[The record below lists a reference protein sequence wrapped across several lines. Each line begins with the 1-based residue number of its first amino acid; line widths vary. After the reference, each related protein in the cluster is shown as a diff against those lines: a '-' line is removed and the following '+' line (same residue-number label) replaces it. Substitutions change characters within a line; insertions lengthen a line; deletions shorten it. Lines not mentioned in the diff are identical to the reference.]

1 MSTNVCPKLSTNKTN
16 LCMNITI
23 LKEKKLQNGK
33 KWYLAVCNL
42 LEYIESLKDEFF
54 NYDIQRRIV
63 KNSYLDKLWTTISS
77 GDPLPSIT
85 LTANVK
91 EDIDNSSV
99 DEFEILDGLQRSFR
113 LWAIKYLDDL
123 LKRMNT
129 QDVSVLIE
137 KMRKDE
143 NGKRLLDSKVI
154 NRSILRKLLTDDKIN
169 IKNLMN
175 CYAQQDIVL
184 NIWSGL
190 NDEEIINKM
199 LTLNAGQRS
208 VSSTH
213 QFELMFLH
221 YFKKLEVPKGV
232 QIIRERDDEYFSVK
246 KKERK
251 CGQFI
256 MSSII
261 IAIQSLI
268 ERKPVRIQTVNDLRT
283 NDSVVEES
291 SASFFTK
298 DNLEAFINL
307 LLELDKKFDND
318 QIGSWIMKDTT
329 LSGLFAAIGAV
340 YNQEWTYNVPSML
353 DFIHNKITVI
363 NDDNINYSEFNDAY
377 NNLSSV
383 TVNIGNAVRKAV
395 YIYFKNLFLN
405 KPMSWQEA
413 FNRNES
419 EEK

>member
-1 MSTNVCPKLSTNKTN
+1 
-16 LCMNITI
+16 MNITI

-91 EDIDNSSV
+91 GDIGNSSV
-99 DEFEILDGLQRSFR
+99 DEFEILDGLQRTFR

-129 QDVSVLIE
+129 QYVSVLIE

-169 IKNLMN
+169 IENLMN

-190 NDEEIINKM
+190 NDEQIINKM

-251 CGQFI
+251 CGQFL

-307 LLELDKKFDND
+307 LLKLDKKFDND

-340 YNQEWTYNVPSML
+340 YNQEYTYNVPSML
-353 DFIHNKITVI
+353 DFIHKKITVL
-363 NDDNINYSEFNDAY
+363 NDENINYSEFNDAY

-395 YIYFKNLFLN
+395 YIYFKNLFFN
-405 KPMSWQEA
+405 KQMSWKEA
-413 FNRNES
+413 FNRNEN

>member
-1 MSTNVCPKLSTNKTN
+1 
-16 LCMNITI
+16 MNITI
-23 LKEKKLQNGK
+23 LKEKKLQTGK

-63 KNSYLDKLWTTISS
+63 KNLYLDKLWTTISS

-91 EDIDNSSV
+91 GDIGNSSV

-137 KMRKDE
+137 EMRKDE

-169 IKNLMN
+169 IENLIN

-318 QIGSWIMKDTT
+318 KIGSWIMKDTT

-340 YNQEWTYNVPSML
+340 YNQEWTYNVPLML
-353 DFIHNKITVI
+353 DFIHNKITVL
-363 NDDNINYSEFNDAY
+363 NDDNINYNEFQGAY

-413 FNRNES
+413 FNRNEN

>member
-1 MSTNVCPKLSTNKTN
+1 
-16 LCMNITI
+16 MNITI
-23 LKEKKLQNGK
+23 LREKDLQTGK

-63 KNSYLDKLWTTISS
+63 KNLYLDKLWTTISS

-91 EDIDNSSV
+91 GDIGNSSV

-137 KMRKDE
+137 EMRKDE

-169 IKNLMN
+169 IENLMN

-221 YFKKLEVPKGV
+221 YFKKLEVSKGV

-283 NDSVVEES
+283 NDSVVEEA

-340 YNQEWTYNVPSML
+340 YNQEWTYNVPLML
-353 DFIHNKITVI
+353 DFIHNKITVL
-363 NDDNINYSEFNDAY
+363 NDDNIIYNEFQGAY

-413 FNRNES
+413 FNRNEN

>member
-1 MSTNVCPKLSTNKTN
+1 
-16 LCMNITI
+16 MNITI

-63 KNSYLDKLWTTISS
+63 KNLYLDKLWTTISS

-91 EDIDNSSV
+91 GDIGNSSV

-137 KMRKDE
+137 EMRKDE

-169 IKNLMN
+169 IENLIN

-318 QIGSWIMKDTT
+318 KIGSWIMKDTT

-340 YNQEWTYNVPSML
+340 YNQEWTYNVTLML
-353 DFIHNKITVI
+353 DFIHNKITVL
-363 NDDNINYSEFNDAY
+363 NDDNINYNEFQGAY

-413 FNRNES
+413 FNRNEN

>member
-1 MSTNVCPKLSTNKTN
+1 
-16 LCMNITI
+16 MNITI
-23 LKEKKLQNGK
+23 LKEKKLQTGK

-63 KNSYLDKLWTTISS
+63 KNLYLDKLWTTISS

-91 EDIDNSSV
+91 GDIGNSSV

-137 KMRKDE
+137 EMRKDE

-169 IKNLMN
+169 IENLIN

-318 QIGSWIMKDTT
+318 KIGSWIMKDTT

-340 YNQEWTYNVPSML
+340 YNQEWTYNVTLML
-353 DFIHNKITVI
+353 DFIHNKITVL
-363 NDDNINYSEFNDAY
+363 NDDNINYNEFQGAY

-413 FNRNES
+413 FNRNEN

>member
-1 MSTNVCPKLSTNKTN
+1 MKVLFVVNSLIILKIHN
-16 LCMNITI
+16 MNITI
-23 LKEKKLQNGK
+23 LKDMDLQNGK

-42 LEYIESLKDEFF
+42 LEYLESLKDEFF

-63 KNSYLDKLWTTISS
+63 KNSYLDKLWTTIYS

-137 KMRKDE
+137 AMREDE

-154 NRSILRKLLTDDKIN
+154 NRSILRKLLTNDKIN
-169 IKNLMN
+169 IENLMK
-175 CYAQQDIVL
+175 CYAKQDIVL
-184 NIWSGL
+184 NVWSGL

-221 YFKKLEVPKGV
+221 YFKKLEVPRGV
-232 QIIRERDDEYFSVK
+232 QIIRERDEEYFSVK
-246 KKERK
+246 NKERK
-251 CGQFI
+251 CGQI
-256 MSSII
+256 LMSSII

-268 ERKPVRIQTVNDLRT
+268 ERKPVRIQTVNALRI

-298 DNLEAFINL
+298 DNLEAFINR
-307 LLELDKKFDND
+307 LLELDEKFYNV

-353 DFIHNKITVI
+353 DFIHNKITVL
-363 NDDNINYSEFNDAY
+363 NDKNINYNEFQGAY

-413 FNRNES
+413 FNRNEN

>member
-1 MSTNVCPKLSTNKTN
+1 
-16 LCMNITI
+16 MNITI
-23 LKEKKLQNGK
+23 LREKELQNGK

-42 LEYIESLKDEFF
+42 LEYMESLKDEFF

-77 GDPLPSIT
+77 GDPLPSIA
-85 LTANVK
+85 LTANVS
-91 EDIDNSSV
+91 EDVKKGIDDSRV

-123 LKRMNT
+123 LKRLNT
-129 QDVSVLIE
+129 QEDVSVLI
-137 KMRKDE
+137 KAMREDE

-154 NRSILRKLLTDDKIN
+154 NRSILRKLLNDDKIN
-169 IKNLMN
+169 IENLMN

-232 QIIRERDDEYFSVK
+232 QIIRERDDEYFLVK

-251 CGQFI
+251 CGQFL

-268 ERKPVRIQTVNDLRT
+268 ERKPVRIQTVNALRI

-298 DNLEAFINL
+298 DNLETFINL

-340 YNQEWTYNVPSML
+340 YDQKRTCNVPSML
-353 DFIHNKITVI
+353 DFIRKKITVL
-363 NDDNINYSEFNDAY
+363 NDENINYNKFQGAY

-413 FNRNES
+413 FNRNEN

>member
-1 MSTNVCPKLSTNKTN
+1 MK
-16 LCMNITI
+16 ITI
-23 LKEKKLQNGK
+23 LKEKDLQDGK
-33 KWYLAVCNL
+33 KWYLAICNL
-42 LEYIESLKDEFF
+42 LEFIESLKDEFF

-63 KNSYLDKLWTTISS
+63 KNSYLDKLWTTIYS

-91 EDIDNSSV
+91 GDVDNSSV
-99 DEFEILDGLQRSFR
+99 EDFEILDGLQRSFR

-123 LKRMNT
+123 TERLNT
-129 QDVSVLIE
+129 HEDVRVLIDE
-137 KMRKDE
+137 MRKNE

-154 NRSILRKLLTDDKIN
+154 NHSILRKLLNDENIN
-169 IKNLMN
+169 IENLMN

-232 QIIRERDDEYFSVK
+232 QIIRERDDEYFLVK
-246 KKERK
+246 KKERQ
-251 CGQFI
+251 CGQFL

-268 ERKPVRIQTVNDLRT
+268 EKKPVRIQTVNDLRT

-291 SASFFTK
+291 SASIFTK
-298 DNLEAFINL
+298 DNLETFINL
-307 LLELDKKFDND
+307 LLELDKKFHND

-353 DFIHNKITVI
+353 NFIHDKITVLNNEI
-363 NDDNINYSEFNDAY
+363 INYNEFNDAY
-377 NNLSSV
+377 NDLSSV

-413 FNRNES
+413 FNRKEN

>member
-1 MSTNVCPKLSTNKTN
+1 MD
-16 LCMNITI
+16 
-23 LKEKKLQNGK
+23 LQNGK

-42 LEYIESLKDEFF
+42 LEYLESLKDEFF

-63 KNSYLDKLWTTISS
+63 KNSYLDKLWTTIYS

-137 KMRKDE
+137 AMREDE

-154 NRSILRKLLTDDKIN
+154 NRSILRKLLTNDKIN
-169 IKNLMN
+169 IENLMK
-175 CYAQQDIVL
+175 CYAKQDIVL
-184 NIWSGL
+184 NVWSGL

-221 YFKKLEVPKGV
+221 YFKKLQIPQGV
-232 QIIRERDDEYFSVK
+232 QIIRERDEEYFSVK
-246 KKERK
+246 NKERK
-251 CGQFI
+251 CGQI
-256 MSSII
+256 LMSSII

-268 ERKPVRIQTVNDLRT
+268 ERKPVRIQTVNALRI

-298 DNLEAFINL
+298 DNLEAFINR
-307 LLELDKKFDND
+307 LLELDEKFYNV

-353 DFIHNKITVI
+353 DFIHNKITVL
-363 NDDNINYSEFNDAY
+363 NDKNINYNEFQGAY

-413 FNRNES
+413 FNRNEN

>member
-1 MSTNVCPKLSTNKTN
+1 
-16 LCMNITI
+16 MNITI

-91 EDIDNSSV
+91 GDIGNSSV
-99 DEFEILDGLQRSFR
+99 DEFEILDGLQRTFR

-169 IKNLMN
+169 IENLMN

-190 NDEEIINKM
+190 NDEQIINKM

-251 CGQFI
+251 CGQFL

-298 DNLEAFINL
+298 DNLVAFINL
-307 LLELDKKFDND
+307 LLKLDKKFDND

-340 YNQEWTYNVPSML
+340 YNQGWTYNVPLML
-353 DFIHNKITVI
+353 DFIHNKITVL
-363 NDDNINYSEFNDAY
+363 NDENINYGEFNDAY

-405 KPMSWQEA
+405 IPMSWQEA
-413 FNRNES
+413 FNGNEY

>member
-1 MSTNVCPKLSTNKTN
+1 MD
-16 LCMNITI
+16 
-23 LKEKKLQNGK
+23 LQNGK

-42 LEYIESLKDEFF
+42 LEYLESLKDEFF

-63 KNSYLDKLWTTISS
+63 KNSYLDKLWTTIYS

-137 KMRKDE
+137 AMREDE

-154 NRSILRKLLTDDKIN
+154 NRSILRKLLTNDKIN
-169 IKNLMN
+169 IENLMK
-175 CYAQQDIVL
+175 CYAKQDIVL
-184 NIWSGL
+184 NVWSGL

-221 YFKKLEVPKGV
+221 YFKKLEVPRGV
-232 QIIRERDDEYFSVK
+232 QIIRERDEEYFSVK
-246 KKERK
+246 NKERK
-251 CGQFI
+251 CGQI
-256 MSSII
+256 LMSSII

-268 ERKPVRIQTVNDLRT
+268 ERKPVRIQTVNALRI

-298 DNLEAFINL
+298 DNLEAFINR
-307 LLELDKKFDND
+307 LLELDEKFYNV

-353 DFIHNKITVI
+353 DFIHNKITVL
-363 NDDNINYSEFNDAY
+363 NDKNINYNEFQGAY

-413 FNRNES
+413 FNRNEN

>member
-1 MSTNVCPKLSTNKTN
+1 
-16 LCMNITI
+16 MNITI
-23 LKEKKLQNGK
+23 LKEKGLQNGK

-91 EDIDNSSV
+91 EDISNSSV

-137 KMRKDE
+137 EMRKDE

-154 NRSILRKLLTDDKIN
+154 NRTILRKLLTDENIN
-169 IKNLMN
+169 IENLMK
-175 CYAQQDIVL
+175 CYAQQDIIL

-221 YFKKLEVPKGV
+221 YFKKLQVPKGV

-251 CGQFI
+251 YGQFL

-268 ERKPVRIQTVNDLRT
+268 ERKPVRIQTVNALRI

-307 LLELDKKFDND
+307 LLKLDKKFDND

-353 DFIHNKITVI
+353 DFIHKKITVL
-363 NDDNINYSEFNDAY
+363 NDENINYSEFNDAY

-413 FNRNES
+413 FNRNEN

>member
-1 MSTNVCPKLSTNKTN
+1 
-16 LCMNITI
+16 MNITI
-23 LKEKKLQNGK
+23 LREKGLQNGK

-42 LEYIESLKDEFF
+42 LEFIESLKDEFF

-91 EDIDNSSV
+91 EEVKKGIDNSRV

-123 LKRMNT
+123 LKRLNT
-129 QDVSVLIE
+129 HEDVSVLIE
-137 KMRKDE
+137 AMREDE

-154 NRSILRKLLTDDKIN
+154 NRSILRKLLNDDKIN
-169 IKNLMN
+169 IENLMN

-232 QIIRERDDEYFSVK
+232 QIIRERDDEYFFVK

-251 CGQFI
+251 CGQFL

-268 ERKPVRIQTVNDLRT
+268 ERKPVRIQTVNALRI

-298 DNLEAFINL
+298 DNLEAFIKI
-307 LLELDKKFDND
+307 LLELDKKFDKD
-318 QIGSWIMKDTT
+318 QIGLWIMKDTT
-329 LSGLFAAIGAV
+329 LSGLFAAFGAV
-340 YNQEWTYNVPSML
+340 YEQERTYNVPSML
-353 DFIHNKITVI
+353 NFIHDKIAVL
-363 NDDNINYSEFNDAY
+363 NDEKINYNEFQGAY

-395 YIYFKNLFLN
+395 YIYFKNLLLSI
-405 KPMSWQEA
+405 PMSWQEA
-413 FNRNES
+413 FNRNEN

>member
-1 MSTNVCPKLSTNKTN
+1 
-16 LCMNITI
+16 MNITI

-91 EDIDNSSV
+91 GDIGNSSV
-99 DEFEILDGLQRSFR
+99 DEFEILDGLQRTFR

-169 IKNLMN
+169 IENLMN

-190 NDEEIINKM
+190 NDEQIINKM

-251 CGQFI
+251 CGQFL

-307 LLELDKKFDND
+307 LLKLDKKFDND

-340 YNQEWTYNVPSML
+340 YNQGWTYNVPLML
-353 DFIHNKITVI
+353 DFIHNKITVL
-363 NDDNINYSEFNDAY
+363 NDENINYGEFNDAY

-405 KPMSWQEA
+405 IPMSWQEA
-413 FNRNES
+413 FNGNEY

>member
-1 MSTNVCPKLSTNKTN
+1 
-16 LCMNITI
+16 MNITI
-23 LKEKKLQNGK
+23 LRGKELQNGE

-42 LEYIESLKDEFF
+42 LEYMESLKDEFF

-85 LTANVK
+85 LTANVS
-91 EDIDNSSV
+91 EDVKKGIDNSRV

-123 LKRMNT
+123 LKRLNT
-129 QDVSVLIE
+129 QEDVSVLI
-137 KMRKDE
+137 KAMREDE

-154 NRSILRKLLTDDKIN
+154 NRSILRKLLNDDKIN
-169 IKNLMN
+169 IENLMN

-232 QIIRERDDEYFSVK
+232 QIIRERDDEYFLVK

-251 CGQFI
+251 CGQFL

-268 ERKPVRIQTVNDLRT
+268 ERKPVRIQTVNALRI

-298 DNLEAFINL
+298 DNLETFINL

-340 YNQEWTYNVPSML
+340 YDQKRTCNVPSML
-353 DFIHNKITVI
+353 DFIRKKITVL
-363 NDDNINYSEFNDAY
+363 NDENINYNKFQGAY

-413 FNRNES
+413 FNRNEN

>member
-1 MSTNVCPKLSTNKTN
+1 
-16 LCMNITI
+16 MNITI
-23 LKEKKLQNGK
+23 LREKELQNGK

-42 LEYIESLKDEFF
+42 LEYMESLKDEFF

-85 LTANVK
+85 LTANVS
-91 EDIDNSSV
+91 EDVKKGIDNSRV

-123 LKRMNT
+123 LKRLNT
-129 QDVSVLIE
+129 QEDVSVLI
-137 KMRKDE
+137 KAMREDE

-154 NRSILRKLLTDDKIN
+154 NRSILRKLLNDDKIN
-169 IKNLMN
+169 IENLMN

-232 QIIRERDDEYFSVK
+232 QIIRERDDEYFLVK

-251 CGQFI
+251 CGQFL

-261 IAIQSLI
+261 IALQSLI
-268 ERKPVRIQTVNDLRT
+268 ERKPVRIQTVNALRI

-298 DNLEAFINL
+298 DNLETFINL

-340 YNQEWTYNVPSML
+340 YDQKRTCNVPSML
-353 DFIHNKITVI
+353 DFIRKKITVL
-363 NDDNINYSEFNDAY
+363 NDENIYYNKFQGAY

-413 FNRNES
+413 FNRNEN

>member
-1 MSTNVCPKLSTNKTN
+1 
-16 LCMNITI
+16 MNITI

-91 EDIDNSSV
+91 GDIGNSSV
-99 DEFEILDGLQRSFR
+99 DEFEILDGLQRTFR
-113 LWAIKYLDDL
+113 LWAIKYLNDL
-123 LKRMNT
+123 IKRAKT
-129 QDVSVLIE
+129 QDVRALIE
-137 KMRKDE
+137 EMKKNE
-143 NGKRLLDSKVI
+143 NGNRLLDSKVI

-169 IKNLMN
+169 IENLMN

-190 NDEEIINKM
+190 NDEQIINKM

-251 CGQFI
+251 CGQFL

-307 LLELDKKFDND
+307 LLKLDKKFDND

-353 DFIHNKITVI
+353 DFIHKKITVL
-363 NDDNINYSEFNDAY
+363 NDENINYSEFNDAY

-413 FNRNES
+413 FNRNDN

>member
-1 MSTNVCPKLSTNKTN
+1 
-16 LCMNITI
+16 MNITI
-23 LKEKKLQNGK
+23 LKEKELQNGK
-33 KWYLAVCNL
+33 KWDLAVCNL
-42 LEYIESLKDEFF
+42 LEYIAARKDNFF
-54 NYDIQRRIV
+54 KYEIQRRIV

-85 LTANVK
+85 LTGNVK
-91 EDIDNSSV
+91 ENVDNSSV
-99 DEFEILDGLQRSFR
+99 EDFEILDGLQRSFR
-113 LWAIKYLDDL
+113 LWAIKYLNDL
-123 LKRMNT
+123 IKRAKT
-129 QDVSVLIE
+129 QDVRVMIE
-137 KMRKDE
+137 EMKKDE
-143 NGKRLLDSKVI
+143 NGNRLLDSKVI
-154 NRSILRKLLTDDKIN
+154 NRSILRKLLTDENIN
-169 IKNLMN
+169 IENLMK
-175 CYAQQDIVL
+175 CYAQQDIIL

-251 CGQFI
+251 CGQFL

-298 DNLEAFINL
+298 DNLEAFINQL
-307 LLELDKKFDND
+307 LKLDKKFDND

-353 DFIHNKITVI
+353 DFIHKKITVL
-363 NDDNINYSEFNDAY
+363 NDENINYSEFNDAY

-413 FNRNES
+413 FNRNEN
-419 EEK
+419 EEE

>member
-1 MSTNVCPKLSTNKTN
+1 
-16 LCMNITI
+16 MNITI
-23 LKEKKLQNGK
+23 LRKKELQNGK

-42 LEYIESLKDEFF
+42 LGYIETLKDEFF

-85 LTANVK
+85 LTANVEK
-91 EDIDNSSV
+91 DINSTSV

-123 LKRMNT
+123 LKRKDT
-129 QDVSVLIE
+129 KDISILIE
-137 KMRKDE
+137 EMRKDT
-143 NGKRLLDSKVI
+143 NGKRLLESKVI
-154 NRSILRKLLTDDKIN
+154 NRSTLRKLLNDDKIN
-169 IKNLMN
+169 IENLMN

-221 YFKKLEVPKGV
+221 YFKKLQVPKGV
-232 QIIRERDDEYFSVK
+232 QIIRERDDEYFLVK

-251 CGQFI
+251 CGQFL

-268 ERKPVRIQTVNDLRT
+268 ERKPVRIQTVNALRI
-283 NDSVVEES
+283 NDSIVEES

-298 DNLEAFINL
+298 DNLEAFINI
-307 LLELDKKFDND
+307 LLELDKKFDKD
-318 QIGSWIMKDTT
+318 QIGLWIMKDTT

-340 YNQEWTYNVPSML
+340 YDQEWIYNVPSML
-353 DFIHNKITVI
+353 DFIRKKITDL
-363 NDDNINYSEFNDAY
+363 NDEKINYNEFQAAY

-395 YIYFKNLFLN
+395 YIYFKSLFLN

-413 FNRNES
+413 FNRNEN

>member
-1 MSTNVCPKLSTNKTN
+1 
-16 LCMNITI
+16 MNITI
-23 LKEKKLQNGK
+23 LRKKELQNGK

-42 LEYIESLKDEFF
+42 LGYIETLKDEFF

-85 LTANVK
+85 LTANVEK
-91 EDIDNSSV
+91 DINSTSV

-123 LKRMNT
+123 LKRKDT
-129 QDVSVLIE
+129 KDISILIE
-137 KMRKDE
+137 EMRKDT
-143 NGKRLLDSKVI
+143 NGKRLLESKVI
-154 NRSILRKLLTDDKIN
+154 NRSTLRKLLDDDKIN

-251 CGQFI
+251 CGQFL

-268 ERKPVRIQTVNDLRT
+268 ERKPVRIQTVNNLRT

-298 DNLEAFINL
+298 DNLEAFIKI
-307 LLELDKKFDND
+307 LLELDKKFDKD
-318 QIGSWIMKDTT
+318 LIGLWIMKDTT

-340 YNQEWTYNVPSML
+340 YNLEWTFNVPSML
-353 DFIHNKITVI
+353 DFIRKKITDL
-363 NDDNINYSEFNDAY
+363 NDQDINYKEFQGAY

-395 YIYFKNLFLN
+395 YIYFKNLFLD

-413 FNRNES
+413 FNRNEN

>member
-1 MSTNVCPKLSTNKTN
+1 
-16 LCMNITI
+16 MNITI
-23 LKEKKLQNGK
+23 LKEKELQNGK

-42 LEYIESLKDEFF
+42 LEYIESLKDNFF

-85 LTANVK
+85 LTGNVK
-91 EDIDNSSV
+91 ENVDNSSV
-99 DEFEILDGLQRSFR
+99 EEFEILDGLQRSFR
-113 LWAIKYLDDL
+113 LWAIKYLNDL
-123 LKRMNT
+123 IKRAKT
-129 QDVSVLIE
+129 QDVRVLIE
-137 KMRKDE
+137 EMKKDE
-143 NGKRLLDSKVI
+143 NGNRLLDSKVI
-154 NRSILRKLLTDDKIN
+154 NRSILRKLLTDENIN
-169 IKNLMN
+169 IENLMN

-251 CGQFI
+251 CGQFL

-298 DNLEAFINL
+298 DNLEVFINL
-307 LLELDKKFDND
+307 LLKLDKKFDND

-340 YNQEWTYNVPSML
+340 YNQGWTYNVPSML
-353 DFIHNKITVI
+353 DFIHKKITVL
-363 NDDNINYSEFNDAY
+363 NDENINYSEFNDAY

-413 FNRNES
+413 FNRNEN

>member
-1 MSTNVCPKLSTNKTN
+1 MD
-16 LCMNITI
+16 
-23 LKEKKLQNGK
+23 LQNGK

-42 LEYIESLKDEFF
+42 LEYLESLKDEFF

-63 KNSYLDKLWTTISS
+63 KNSYLDKLWTTIYS

-137 KMRKDE
+137 AMREDE

-154 NRSILRKLLTDDKIN
+154 NRSILRKLLTNDKIN
-169 IKNLMN
+169 IENLMK
-175 CYAQQDIVL
+175 CYAKQDIVL
-184 NIWSGL
+184 NVWSGL

-208 VSSTH
+208 VSTH

-221 YFKKLEVPKGV
+221 YFKKLEVPRGV
-232 QIIRERDDEYFSVK
+232 QIIRERDEEYFSVK
-246 KKERK
+246 NKERK
-251 CGQFI
+251 CGQI
-256 MSSII
+256 LMSSII

-268 ERKPVRIQTVNDLRT
+268 ERKPVRIQTVNALRI

-298 DNLEAFINL
+298 DNLEAFINR
-307 LLELDKKFDND
+307 LLELDEKFYNV

-353 DFIHNKITVI
+353 DFIHNKITVL
-363 NDDNINYSEFNDAY
+363 NDKNINYNEFQGAY

-413 FNRNES
+413 FNRNEN

>member
-1 MSTNVCPKLSTNKTN
+1 
-16 LCMNITI
+16 MNITI
-23 LKEKKLQNGK
+23 LKDKELQNGK

-42 LEYIESLKDEFF
+42 MEYLESLKDEFF

-63 KNSYLDKLWTTISS
+63 KNSYLDKLWTTIYS

-91 EDIDNSSV
+91 GDVDNSSV
-99 DEFEILDGLQRSFR
+99 EDFEILDGLQRSFR

-123 LKRMNT
+123 IKCKDT
-129 QDVSVLIE
+129 HDVSFLIE
-137 KMRKDE
+137 AMREDD

-154 NRSILRKLLTDDKIN
+154 NRSILRKLLNDDKIN
-169 IKNLMN
+169 IENIMK

-221 YFKKLEVPKGV
+221 YFKKLDVPKGV
-232 QIIRERDDEYFSVK
+232 QIIRERDNEYFSAK
-246 KKERK
+246 KNERK
-251 CGQFI
+251 CGQFF

-268 ERKPVRIQTVNDLRT
+268 ERKPVRIQTVNALRI

-298 DNLEAFINL
+298 DNLEAFIKL
-307 LLELDKKFDND
+307 LLELDKNFSND
-318 QIGSWIMKDTT
+318 QIDSWIMKDTT

-340 YNQEWTYNVPSML
+340 YNQDLTYNVPSML
-353 DFIHNKITVI
+353 DFIHNKITVL
-363 NDDNINYSEFNDAY
+363 NNENINYNEFNDAY

-413 FNRNES
+413 FNRNEN

>member
-1 MSTNVCPKLSTNKTN
+1 
-16 LCMNITI
+16 MNNTI
-23 LKEKKLQNGK
+23 LREKELQNGK

-42 LEYIESLKDEFF
+42 LEYMESLKDEFF

-85 LTANVK
+85 LTANVS
-91 EDIDNSSV
+91 EDVKKGIDNSRV

-123 LKRMNT
+123 LKRLNT
-129 QDVSVLIE
+129 QEDVSVLI
-137 KMRKDE
+137 KAMREDE

-154 NRSILRKLLTDDKIN
+154 NRSILRKLLNDDKIN
-169 IKNLMN
+169 IENLMN

-232 QIIRERDDEYFSVK
+232 QIIRERDDEYFLVK

-251 CGQFI
+251 CGQFL

-268 ERKPVRIQTVNDLRT
+268 ERKPVRIQTVNALRI

-298 DNLEAFINL
+298 DNLETFINL

-340 YNQEWTYNVPSML
+340 YDQKRTCNVPSML
-353 DFIHNKITVI
+353 DFIRKKITVL
-363 NDDNINYSEFNDAY
+363 NDENINYNKFQGAY

-413 FNRNES
+413 FNRNEN

>member
-1 MSTNVCPKLSTNKTN
+1 MD
-16 LCMNITI
+16 
-23 LKEKKLQNGK
+23 LQNGK

-42 LEYIESLKDEFF
+42 LEYLESLKDEFF

-63 KNSYLDKLWTTISS
+63 KNSYLDKLWTTIYS

-91 EDIDNSSV
+91 EDIDKSSV

-137 KMRKDE
+137 AMREDE

-154 NRSILRKLLTDDKIN
+154 NRSILRKLLTNDKIN
-169 IKNLMN
+169 IENLMK
-175 CYAQQDIVL
+175 CYAKQDIVL
-184 NIWSGL
+184 NVWSGL

-232 QIIRERDDEYFSVK
+232 QIIRERDDEYFLVK

-251 CGQFI
+251 SGQFL

-268 ERKPVRIQTVNDLRT
+268 ERKPVRIQTVNALRI

-298 DNLEAFINL
+298 NNLEAFIKL
-307 LLELDKKFDND
+307 LFELDNKFYEEKF
-318 QIGSWIMKDTT
+318 GAWMMKDTT
-329 LSGLFAAIGAV
+329 LSGLFAAIGTF
-340 YNQEWTYNVPSML
+340 YIQKYTYNVSLML
-353 DFIHNKITVI
+353 DFIHNIIAILNNESIK
-363 NDDNINYSEFNDAY
+363 YEEFQDAY
-377 NNLSSV
+377 HNLSSV

-395 YIYFKNLFLN
+395 YHYFMNLFLD
-405 KPMSWQEA
+405 KPISWQEA
-413 FNRNES
+413 FIINWNE
-419 EEK
+419 EE

>member
-1 MSTNVCPKLSTNKTN
+1 
-16 LCMNITI
+16 MNITI
-23 LKEKKLQNGK
+23 LREKDLQNGK

-91 EDIDNSSV
+91 GDIGNSSV
-99 DEFEILDGLQRSFR
+99 DEFEILDGLQRTFR

-123 LKRMNT
+123 TERLNT
-129 QDVSVLIE
+129 HEDVRALIE
-137 KMRKDE
+137 VMREDE

-154 NRSILRKLLTDDKIN
+154 NRSILRKLLNDKNIN
-169 IKNLMN
+169 IHNLMN

-353 DFIHNKITVI
+353 DFIHNKIMVI

-395 YIYFKNLFLN
+395 YVYFKNLFLN

-413 FNRNES
+413 FNRNEN

>member
-1 MSTNVCPKLSTNKTN
+1 
-16 LCMNITI
+16 MNITI
-23 LKEKKLQNGK
+23 LKEKELQNGK
-33 KWYLAVCNL
+33 KWFLAVCNL
-42 LEYIESLKDEFF
+42 LEYIESLKDNFF

-63 KNSYLDKLWTTISS
+63 KNSYLDKLWTTISY

-85 LTANVK
+85 LTGNVK
-91 EDIDNSSV
+91 ENVDNSSV
-99 DEFEILDGLQRSFR
+99 EEFEILDGLQRSFR
-113 LWAIKYLDDL
+113 LWAIKYLNDL
-123 LKRMNT
+123 IKRAKT
-129 QDVSVLIE
+129 QDVRALIE
-137 KMRKDE
+137 EMKKDE
-143 NGKRLLDSKVI
+143 NGNRLLDSKVI

-169 IKNLMN
+169 IENLMN

-190 NDEEIINKM
+190 NDEQIINKM

-246 KKERK
+246 KKERN
-251 CGQFI
+251 CGQFL

-268 ERKPVRIQTVNDLRT
+268 ERKPVRIQTVNALRID
-283 NDSVVEES
+283 DSVVEES

-298 DNLEAFINL
+298 DNLETFINL
-307 LLELDKKFDND
+307 LLELDKKFDKD

-353 DFIHNKITVI
+353 DFIHDTIRVL
-363 NDDNINYSEFNDAY
+363 NDANINYNEFNDAY

-413 FNRNES
+413 FNRNEN

>member
-1 MSTNVCPKLSTNKTN
+1 
-16 LCMNITI
+16 MNITI
-23 LKEKKLQNGK
+23 LKEKELQNGK

-42 LEYIESLKDEFF
+42 LEYIESLKDNFF

-85 LTANVK
+85 LTGNVK
-91 EDIDNSSV
+91 ENVDNSSV
-99 DEFEILDGLQRSFR
+99 EDFEILDGLQRSFR
-113 LWAIKYLDDL
+113 LWAIKYLNDL
-123 LKRMNT
+123 IKRAKT
-129 QDVSVLIE
+129 QDVRVMIE
-137 KMRKDE
+137 EMKKDE
-143 NGKRLLDSKVI
+143 NGNRLLDSKVI
-154 NRSILRKLLTDDKIN
+154 NRSILRKLLTDENIN
-169 IKNLMN
+169 IENLMK
-175 CYAQQDIVL
+175 CYAQQDIIL

-251 CGQFI
+251 CGQFL

-298 DNLEAFINL
+298 DNLEAFINQL
-307 LLELDKKFDND
+307 LKLDKKFDND

-353 DFIHNKITVI
+353 DFIHKKITVL
-363 NDDNINYSEFNDAY
+363 NDENINYSEFNDAY

-413 FNRNES
+413 FNRNEN
-419 EEK
+419 EEE

>member
-1 MSTNVCPKLSTNKTN
+1 
-16 LCMNITI
+16 MNITI

-91 EDIDNSSV
+91 GDIGNSSV
-99 DEFEILDGLQRSFR
+99 DEFEILDGLQRTFR

-169 IKNLMN
+169 IENLMN

-190 NDEEIINKM
+190 NDEQIINKM
-199 LTLNAGQRS
+199 LTLNAGPRS
-208 VSSTH
+208 VLPTH
-213 QFELMFLH
+213 QSELMFLH
-221 YFKKLEVPKGV
+221 YFKKLQVPKGV

-251 CGQFI
+251 CGQFL

-298 DNLEAFINL
+298 DNLVAFINL
-307 LLELDKKFDND
+307 LLKLDKKFDND

-340 YNQEWTYNVPSML
+340 YNQGWTYNVPLML
-353 DFIHNKITVI
+353 DFIHNKITVL
-363 NDDNINYSEFNDAY
+363 NDENINYGEFNDAY

-405 KPMSWQEA
+405 IPMSWQEA
-413 FNRNES
+413 FNGNEY

>member
-1 MSTNVCPKLSTNKTN
+1 
-16 LCMNITI
+16 MNITI
-23 LKEKKLQNGK
+23 LKDMDLQNGK

-42 LEYIESLKDEFF
+42 LEYLESLKDEFF

-63 KNSYLDKLWTTISS
+63 KNSYLDKLWTTIYS

-137 KMRKDE
+137 AMREDE

-154 NRSILRKLLTDDKIN
+154 NRSILRKLLTNDKIN
-169 IKNLMN
+169 IENLMK
-175 CYAQQDIVL
+175 CYAKQDIVL
-184 NIWSGL
+184 NVWSGL

-221 YFKKLEVPKGV
+221 YFKKLQIPQGV
-232 QIIRERDDEYFSVK
+232 QIIRERDEEYFSVK
-246 KKERK
+246 NKERK
-251 CGQFI
+251 CGQI
-256 MSSII
+256 LMSSII

-268 ERKPVRIQTVNDLRT
+268 ERKPVRIQTVNALRI

-298 DNLEAFINL
+298 DNLEAFINR
-307 LLELDKKFDND
+307 LLELDEKFYNV

-353 DFIHNKITVI
+353 DFIHNKITVL
-363 NDDNINYSEFNDAY
+363 NDKNINYNEFQGAY

-413 FNRNES
+413 FNRNEN

>member
-1 MSTNVCPKLSTNKTN
+1 
-16 LCMNITI
+16 MNITI
-23 LKEKKLQNGK
+23 LRKKELQNGK

-42 LEYIESLKDEFF
+42 LGYIETLKDEFF

-85 LTANVK
+85 LTANVEK
-91 EDIDNSSV
+91 DINSTSV

-123 LKRMNT
+123 LKRKDT
-129 QDVSVLIE
+129 KDISILIE
-137 KMRKDE
+137 EMRKDT
-143 NGKRLLDSKVI
+143 NGKRLLESKVI
-154 NRSILRKLLTDDKIN
+154 NRSTLRKLLNDDKIN

-251 CGQFI
+251 CGQFL

-268 ERKPVRIQTVNDLRT
+268 ERKPVRIQTVNNLRT

-298 DNLEAFINL
+298 DNLEAFIKI
-307 LLELDKKFDND
+307 LLELDKKFDKD
-318 QIGSWIMKDTT
+318 LIGLWIMKDTT

-340 YNQEWTYNVPSML
+340 YNLEWTFNVPSML
-353 DFIHNKITVI
+353 DFIRKKITDL
-363 NDDNINYSEFNDAY
+363 NDQDINYKEFQGAY

-395 YIYFKNLFLN
+395 YIYFKNLFLD

-413 FNRNES
+413 FNRNEN

>member
-1 MSTNVCPKLSTNKTN
+1 
-16 LCMNITI
+16 MNITI
-23 LKEKKLQNGK
+23 LREKDLQNGK

-63 KNSYLDKLWTTISS
+63 KNSYLDKLWTTIST

-91 EDIDNSSV
+91 GDIGNSSV
-99 DEFEILDGLQRSFR
+99 DEFEILDGLQRTFR

-123 LKRMNT
+123 TERLNT
-129 QDVSVLIE
+129 HEDVRALIDV
-137 KMRKDE
+137 MREDE

-154 NRSILRKLLTDDKIN
+154 NRSILRKLLNDKNIN
-169 IKNLMN
+169 IHNLMN

-213 QFELMFLH
+213 KFELMFLH

-395 YIYFKNLFLN
+395 YVYFKNLFLN

-413 FNRNES
+413 FNRNEN